1 MFGFKKTAGG
11 GTQATGRLSFFV
23 LLVSQLAATAGF
35 MFVMP
40 FMPLYVQQLGV
51 EDAGRAA
58 AWAGLLN
65 TATAVTMATAA
76 PLWGRLADR
85 LGHKPMLLRATLAG
99 AVVVGCMGLVTAP
112 WQLLLLRL
120 LQGTLTGTVAA
131 ATVLVSAT
139 APAGREGQRLGTLQ
153 MVIFLAA
160 ALGPFAG
167 GLFADLVGIR
177 GSFGVTAALLAT
189 SGVMVLFGVGEA
201 KPAREAS
208 EGEGGGGE
216 PLHFKRRL
224 VPVLAALFVVH
235 LSITG
240 VVPAVPGFLSLLV
253 EDASRLAGLSGR
265 IIGVAA
271 LAAAVGS
278 LVGGRLAARFGPRRV
293 VTLALLLAG
302 LAFLPQA
309 GVGSVTELWVLR
321 ILSSFFL
328 GVVIPVVNLA
338 VRSSVPP
345 ARQGA
350 AFGLSASV
358 TSAALG
364 LGPLGGG
371 LLAARFGFEA
381 PFLVPGLLL
390 IGVGVTLAAL
400 SVREKKPR
408 YGKLLR
414 LILAHL
420 VGR

>member
-1 MFGFKKTAGG
+1 MDGG
-11 GTQATGRLSFFV
+11 RGTTGRLSFFV

-139 APAGREGQRLGTLQ
+139 APDGREGQRLGTLQ

-160 ALGPFAG
+160 AAGPFAG

-177 GSFGVTAALLAT
+177 ASFGVTAALLAG
-189 SGVMVLFGVGEA
+189 SGVLVLFGVGEA
-201 KPAREAS
+201 KPARESS
-208 EGEGGGGE
+208 EGEDSVGE

-235 LSITG
+235 LAITG
-240 VVPAVPGFLSLLV
+240 VVPAIPGFLTSLV
-253 EDASRLAGLSGR
+253 DEPGRVAGLSGQ

-278 LVGGRLAARFGPRRV
+278 LLGGRLAARFGPRRV
-293 VTLALLLAG
+293 VIAALMLAG
-302 LAFLPQA
+302 IAFLPQA
-309 GVGSVTELWVLR
+309 GAGSVAELWVLR

-328 GVVIPVVNLA
+328 GIVIPVVNLA

-345 ARQGA
+345 ERQGA
-350 AFGLSASV
+350 AFGLSASI

-364 LGPLGGG
+364 IGPLGGG
-371 LLAARFGFEA
+371 LLAAHFGFEA
-381 PFLVPGLLL
+381 PFLVPGVLL
-390 IGVGVTLAAL
+390 IGVGVALMALAV
-400 SVREKKPR
+400 SQGKPR
-408 YGKLLR
+408 YGKIFR

-420 VGR
+420 VSR

>member
-1 MFGFKKTAGG
+1 MFGFRRTTDGDQG
-11 GTQATGRLSFFV
+11 ATGRLSFFV

-76 PLWGRLADR
+76 PLWGRLADKF
-85 LGHKPMLLRATLAG
+85 GHKPMLLRATLAG

-160 ALGPFAG
+160 ALGPFVG

-177 GSFGVTAALLAT
+177 ASFGVTAALLAG
-189 SGVMVLFGVGEA
+189 SGVLVLLGVGEA
-201 KPAREAS
+201 KPAPEEAEEKS
-208 EGEGGGGE
+208 EDE

-235 LSITG
+235 LAITG
-240 VVPAVPGFLSLLV
+240 VVPAIPGFLSSLV
-253 EDASRLAGLSGR
+253 ENPGRVAGLSGQ

-271 LAAAVGS
+271 LAAAAGS
-278 LVGGRLAARFGPRRV
+278 LLGGRLAARFGPRRV
-293 VTLALLLAG
+293 VIFALLLAG
-302 LAFLPQA
+302 VAFLPQA
-309 GVGSVTELWVLR
+309 GVGSVAELWVLR
-321 ILSSFFL
+321 ILASFFL
-328 GVVIPVVNLA
+328 GIVIPVVNLA
-338 VRSSVPP
+338 VRSAVPP

-364 LGPLGGG
+364 IGPLGGG

-381 PFLVPGLLL
+381 PFLVPGVLL
-390 IGVGVTLAAL
+390 IGVGAAL
-400 SVREKKPR
+400 VVWAVVQGKPR
-408 YGKLLR
+408 YGKIFR

-420 VGR
+420 VSR